1 MDRGGMDSTGEQI
14 SDALK
19 SVFDKIE
26 EKFGARLLGSSVFRG
41 ELTFLVAPE
50 DLVEVATYCKAPEGL
65 GFDRLEFL
73 TGNHYPERLEQ
84 PFEVAVQLTS
94 MATNDRLR
102 LKVPLKEGQKMP
114 TLTSLWPAANWCER
128 ETWEMYGIEFEGHPN
143 LIRLLT
149 DADFE
154 GHPLR
159 KDFPVR
165 GLVGGR
171 IRTDL
176 KGKI

>member
-1 MDRGGMDSTGEQI
+1 MEASQETVEI
-14 SDALK
+14 SEALQTVSAK
-19 SVFDKIE
+19 LE
-26 EKFGARLLGSSVFRG
+26 EKFGERLLESSHFRG
-41 ELTFLVAPE
+41 ELTYTVALE
-50 DLVEVATYCKAPEGL
+50 DYVEVAQFCRDSPDLSFE
-65 GFDRLEFL
+65 RLDCL
-73 TGNHYPERLEQ
+73 LGNHFPKRKDT
-84 PFEVAVQLTS
+84 PFEIVLHLTS
-94 MATNDRLR
+94 VSKNTRMR
-102 LKVPLKEGQKMP
+102 LKVALAEGDKPP
-114 TLTSLWPAANWCER
+114 TASGLWASADWDER

-149 DADFE
+149 TEDFE

-165 GLVGGR
+165 GTVGGR